1 MLYLSMNRVLYSVIM
16 SKNDDTPLDKDKKL
30 LFWRINMNNL
40 GFCASVDALI
50 DRALEEDV
58 GTGDITTLT
67 TISED
72 ACAHGRYIAK
82 EDGILCGIDIAKR
95 VYEKLDSGVEFIAHK
110 KDGDEIKVGDIIA
123 EVKGNAITLLTGER
137 IGLNLMQR
145 LSGTATRT
153 RECVKKIEGTNA
165 VIADT
170 RKTTP
175 GLRVLEKYAV
185 RVGGGSNHR
194 FNLADGILIKD
205 NHIVA
210 AGGITNAVAR
220 ARKNAPHTLK
230 IEVEIENFDQ
240 LREALEAGAD
250 IIMLDNMSCEDM
262 KEAVRIVGGRAK
274 TEASGNM
281 GDKDLYEVACTG
293 VDIISIGALTHSVR
307 SLDISL
313 KFTIDR

>member
-1 MLYLSMNRVLYSVIM
+1 
-16 SKNDDTPLDKDKKL
+16 
-30 LFWRINMNNL
+30 MNNL
-40 GFCASVDALI
+40 GYCHSVDELI
-50 DRALEEDV
+50 ERALEEDV

-72 ACAHGRYIAK
+72 AKGHGRYIAK
-82 EDGILCGIDIAKR
+82 EDGVLCGISLAAR
-95 VYEKLDSGVEFIAHK
+95 VYEKIDKNIEFTAYK
-110 KDGDEIKVGDIIA
+110 KDGDEVVRGDVIA
-123 EVKGNAITLLTGER
+123 EVRGSAISLLTGER
-137 IGLNLMQR
+137 VGLNLMQR
-145 LSGTATRT
+145 LSGTATKT
-153 RECVKKIEGTNA
+153 RECTKKIAGTNA

-210 AGGITNAVAR
+210 AGGITEAVRR

-230 IEVEIENFDQ
+230 IEVEIETFEQ
-240 LREALEAGAD
+240 LEEALCAGAD

-262 KEAVRIVGGRAK
+262 AKAVKIVNGRAK

-281 GDKDLYEVACTG
+281 GDKDLLEVAKTG

-313 KFTIDR
+313 KFTIN

>member
-1 MLYLSMNRVLYSVIM
+1 
-16 SKNDDTPLDKDKKL
+16 
-30 LFWRINMNNL
+30 MNNL
-40 GFCASVDALI
+40 GFCASVDELI

-72 ACAHGRYIAK
+72 AVGHGRYIAK
-82 EDGILCGIDIAKR
+82 EDGVLCGIDLARK
-95 VYEKLDSGVEFIAHK
+95 VYDKLDKNIEFTAYK
-110 KDGDEIKVGDIIA
+110 KDGDLLTKGDVIA
-123 EVKGNAITLLTGER
+123 EVKGPAISLLTGER

-145 LSGTATRT
+145 LSGTATKT
-153 RECVKKIEGTNA
+153 RECVQKIEGTKA
-165 VIADT
+165 TITDT

-210 AGGITNAVAR
+210 AGGITEAVAR
-220 ARKNAPHTLK
+220 ARRNAPHTLK
-230 IEVEIENFDQ
+230 IEVEIETFEQ
-240 LREALEAGAD
+240 LEEALAAGAD

-262 KEAVRIVGGRAK
+262 ARAVKIVDGRAK

-281 GDKDLYEVACTG
+281 GDRDLREVAETG

-313 KFTIDR
+313 KFTIN

>member
-1 MLYLSMNRVLYSVIM
+1 
-16 SKNDDTPLDKDKKL
+16 
-30 LFWRINMNNL
+30 MNNL
-40 GFCASVDALI
+40 GFCASVDQLI

-72 ACAHGRYIAK
+72 AVGHGRYIAK
-82 EDGILCGIDIAKR
+82 EDGVLCGIDLARR
-95 VYEKLDSGVEFIAHK
+95 VYAKLDDGIKFTAYK
-110 KDGDEIKVGDIIA
+110 KDGDEVVKGDIIA
-123 EVKGNAITLLTGER
+123 EVTGPAISLLTGER
-137 IGLNLMQR
+137 VGLNLMQR
-145 LSGTATRT
+145 LSGTATKT
-153 RECVKKIEGTNA
+153 RECVRKIEGTNA
-165 VIADT
+165 TIADT

-210 AGGITNAVAR
+210 AGGISEAVRR

-230 IEVEIENFDQ
+230 VEVEIETFEQ
-240 LREALEAGAD
+240 LEEALAAGAD

-262 KEAVRIVGGRAK
+262 AKAVKIVDGRAK

-281 GDKDLYEVACTG
+281 GDRDLREVAETG

-313 KFTIDR
+313 KFTIN

>member
-1 MLYLSMNRVLYSVIM
+1 
-16 SKNDDTPLDKDKKL
+16 
-30 LFWRINMNNL
+30 MNNL

-72 ACAHGRYIAK
+72 AIGHGKYIAK
-82 EDGILCGIDIAKR
+82 EEGVLCGIDLARR
-95 VYEKLDSGVEFIAHK
+95 VYAKLDSGIVFTAYK
-110 KDGDEIKVGDIIA
+110 KDGEELKKGDIIA
-123 EVKGNAITLLTGER
+123 EVTGPAISLLTGER

-145 LSGTATRT
+145 LSGSATKT
-153 RECVKKIEGTNA
+153 RECVRQIEGTRA
-165 VIADT
+165 TIADT

-210 AGGITNAVAR
+210 AGGITEAVRR

-230 IEVEIENFDQ
+230 IEVEIETFEQ
-240 LREALEAGAD
+240 LDEALAAGAD

-262 KEAVRIVGGRAK
+262 ARAVKIVNGKAK

-281 GDKDLYEVACTG
+281 GDRNLREVAETG

-313 KFTIDR
+313 KFTIN

>member
-1 MLYLSMNRVLYSVIM
+1 
-16 SKNDDTPLDKDKKL
+16 
-30 LFWRINMNNL
+30 MNNL
-40 GFCASVDALI
+40 GYCYSVEQLI
-50 DRALEEDV
+50 ERALEEDV

-72 ACAHGRYIAK
+72 AVGHGKYIAK
-82 EDGILCGIDIAKR
+82 EDGVLCGIDLARR
-95 VYEKLDSGVEFIAHK
+95 VYEKLDGKIEFTAYK
-110 KDGDEIKVGDIIA
+110 KDGDEVVRGDIIA
-123 EVKGNAITLLTGER
+123 EVHGPAISLLTGER
-137 IGLNLMQR
+137 VGLNLMQR
-145 LSGTATRT
+145 LSGTATKT

-165 VIADT
+165 TIADT

-210 AGGITNAVAR
+210 AGGITEAVKR

-230 IEVEIENFDQ
+230 VEVEVETFEQ
-240 LREALEAGAD
+240 LEEALEAGAD

-262 KEAVRIVGGRAK
+262 TRAVKIVDGRAK

-281 GDKDLYEVACTG
+281 GDRDLLEVAKTG

-313 KFTIDR
+313 KFTIN

>member
-1 MLYLSMNRVLYSVIM
+1 
-16 SKNDDTPLDKDKKL
+16 
-30 LFWRINMNNL
+30 MNNL
-40 GFCASVDALI
+40 GFCASVDQLI

-72 ACAHGRYIAK
+72 AVGHGRYIAK
-82 EDGILCGIDIAKR
+82 EDGVLCGIDLARR
-95 VYEKLDSGVEFIAHK
+95 VYAKLDDGISFTAYK
-110 KDGDEIKVGDIIA
+110 KDGDEVVKGDIIA
-123 EVKGNAITLLTGER
+123 EVTGPAISLLTGER
-137 IGLNLMQR
+137 VGLNLMQR
-145 LSGTATRT
+145 LSGTATKT
-153 RECVKKIEGTNA
+153 RECVRKIEGTNA
-165 VIADT
+165 TIADT

-210 AGGITNAVAR
+210 AGGITEAVRR

-230 IEVEIENFDQ
+230 VEVEIETFEQ
-240 LREALEAGAD
+240 LEEALAAGAD

-262 KEAVRIVGGRAK
+262 AKAVKIVDGRAK

-281 GDKDLYEVACTG
+281 GDRDLLEVAKTG

-313 KFTIDR
+313 KFTIN